1 MNFDWK
7 HPMSHDPHAPRL
19 LADIGGTNARFAWQA
34 GSGATPEA
42 LETLACADYATLE
55 LAMQAYLERVQR
67 PRPLLAALAIANPVH
82 GDRVRMTNHHWS
94 FSIAELRQRMGL
106 QRLEVLNDF
115 AALALALP
123 DLLPSEKRLLAGC
136 NPAQDAD
143 VQDGLGRANSPLALI
158 GAGTG
163 LGVSGLLPLPN
174 GGWLPIAGEGGHV
187 TLAASNALEQQ
198 VLEALQQRHGHVSAE
213 RAISGAGLVDLYQ
226 ALCRAEASQPHD
238 WGAAEISAAALQGH
252 TQARAALELF
262 CAFLG
267 TVAGNLALTLGARG
281 GLYIGG
287 GIVPK
292 LGAFFDQSAFR
303 ERFVA
308 KGRFRAYLESIPVWV
323 IVAEQSPALRG
334 AARVLE
340 RL

>member
-1 MNFDWK
+1 M
-7 HPMSHDPHAPRL
+7 PLDPHAPRL

-34 GSGATPEA
+34 RSGAPLEA
-42 LETLACADYATLE
+42 PQSLPCADYATLE

-67 PRPLLAALAIANPVH
+67 SRPVLAALAIANPVH
-82 GDRVRMTNHHWS
+82 GDRVQMTNHHWS
-94 FSIAELRQRMGL
+94 FSIADLCQRMGL

-136 NPAQDAD
+136 TSVPVAES
-143 VQDGLGRANSPLALI
+143 QDGPDRAVGPLALI

-163 LGVSGLLPLPN
+163 LGVSGLLPLPR

-187 TLAASNALEQQ
+187 TLAASNTREQL

-226 ALCRAEASQPHD
+226 VLCLAEASQPHD

-252 TQARAALELF
+252 AQARAALELF

-292 LGAFFDQSAFR
+292 LGAFFDQTAFR

-340 RL
+340 RV